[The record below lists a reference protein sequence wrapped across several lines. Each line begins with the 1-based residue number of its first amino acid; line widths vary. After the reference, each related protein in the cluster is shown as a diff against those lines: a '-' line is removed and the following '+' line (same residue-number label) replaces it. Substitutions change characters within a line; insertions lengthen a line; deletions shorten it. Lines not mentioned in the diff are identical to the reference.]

1 MPVRCVVYSRVSTD
15 AQERDGTSLDTQE
28 RGSTE
33 VAAARGWS
41 VVRCIRDAASGF
53 HLDREGIE
61 TLRGM
66 LRRGEVDV
74 VIAYAVDRLSR
85 NQNHIGVLFDEVEQA
100 GARLE
105 FATERFEDT
114 AVGRFILAA
123 RAFIAEVEREKIV
136 ERTMRGKAERARG
149 GRLPQGTGRGIF
161 GYRYDPESGTR
172 SIEAE
177 QSRVVVRLF
186 EGFVGGRSC
195 NRLTNDLNDDGI
207 PAFGGGRWY
216 PLTIRRILMNET
228 YTGRTIYRRTQVLK
242 VRDVARGKWVRRVI
256 ERDHDE
262 WIEIEGVTP
271 LIISSELFERAHQ
284 KLDDPARKARA
295 HASYEY
301 PLRGRLR
308 CDACGSAMVGQTL
321 LKGRYRYYRCRRS
334 YAGPR
339 ADRCESPYVPKE
351 VLETA
356 IREALSALLADPA
369 RALAEAR
376 DQFGPQP
383 VDIRRESLGREV
395 AEVET
400 RQRRLV
406 KLFTTGDLPESMLA
420 EESRTLAE
428 RRARLESER
437 ANLAPDAAP
446 ALDFEMV
453 AARMPEALTA
463 IRRWVGEAD
472 GDELGLLLG
481 ALNARMTAS
490 RTAVEISGEVPLI
503 DSSDYAD
510 LVTIERTSASPFR
523 NDEIPTLRFRL
534 VCAIETGISGGGG
547 R

>member
-1 MPVRCVVYSRVSTD
+1 MPVRCAIYSRVSTD

-28 RGSTE
+28 RACVE
-33 VAAARGWS
+33 LAASRGWS

-53 HLDREGIE
+53 HLDRVGVE
-61 TLRGM
+61 TLRGV

-105 FATERFEDT
+105 FVTVRFEDT

-136 ERTMRGKAERARG
+136 ERTTRGKAERARG

-161 GYRYDPESGTR
+161 GYHYDPESGTR
-172 SIEAE
+172 SVDDE
-177 QSRVVVRLF
+177 QARVVARLF
-186 EGFVGGRSC
+186 EDFAAGRSC
-195 NRLTNDLNDDGI
+195 NRLANDLNEDAI

-228 YTGRTIYRRTQVLK
+228 YTGRTVYRRTQVLK
-242 VRDVARGKWVRRVI
+242 VRDVARSKWVRRVV
-256 ERDHDE
+256 ERDHED

-271 LIISSELFERAHQ
+271 PIISADLFEQARAR
-284 KLDDPARKARA
+284 LDDPARKARA
-295 HASYEY
+295 HPSYEY
-301 PLRGRLR
+301 PLRGRIR
-308 CDACGSAMVGQTL
+308 CEACGAAMVGQTL

-351 VLETA
+351 LLETA
-356 IREALSALLADPA
+356 ITTALVSLVSDPT
-369 RALAEAR
+369 RVLAEAR
-376 DQFGPQP
+376 DQFEANPI
-383 VDIRRESLGREV
+383 DARRESIEIEI
-395 AEVET
+395 AAVEAK
-400 RQRRLV
+400 QRRLV
-406 KLFTTGDLPESMLA
+406 KLFTAGDLPESMLA

-428 RRARLESER
+428 RRTRLESER
-437 ANLAPDAAP
+437 ANLAPEAVP
-446 ALDFEMV
+446 ALNFEIL
-453 AARMPEALTA
+453 AARMPQALTA
-463 IRRWVGEAD
+463 IRRWVAEA
-472 GDELGLLLG
+472 GSDELGLLLG

-510 LVTIERTSASPFR
+510 LVTIERTSA
-523 NDEIPTLRFRL
+523 
-534 VCAIETGISGGGG
+534 
-547 R
+547 